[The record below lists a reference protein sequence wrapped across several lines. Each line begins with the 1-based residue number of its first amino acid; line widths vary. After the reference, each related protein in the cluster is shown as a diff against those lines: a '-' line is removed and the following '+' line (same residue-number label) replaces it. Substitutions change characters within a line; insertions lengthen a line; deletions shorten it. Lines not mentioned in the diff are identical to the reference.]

1 MYAAPFGL
9 SLLRLSP
16 HIFIQGYVCSMYLY
30 GSDTIWRGNMLY
42 IKAMSSSL
50 VPAVCTNLLIH
61 TGLHT
66 TDQSRSMQ
74 ATRVHTYGH
83 YRFSN
88 SDGTSLF
95 WYPTRALGDKS
106 AWRKCE
112 HNSLHEGVWTT
123 PSQGTNAHSKLN
135 QDEAHVQTM
144 SLSSALAAMPTTPC
158 LSPLR
163 LLYWF
168 ISRPF
173 H

>member
-1 MYAAPFGL
+1 MYCTIQAVRGCM
-9 SLLRLSP
+9 LLHLVCRS
-16 HIFIQGYVCSMYLY
+16 YVLAHTYSSRAMYVVCTCTDRIPSGGATCY
-30 GSDTIWRGNMLY
+30 MY

-74 ATRVHTYGH
+74 TTRVHTYGH

-112 HNSLHEGVWTT
+112 HNSLHEAVWTPPVKALT
-123 PSQGTNAHSKLN
+123 PTQS
-135 QDEAHVQTM
+135 
-144 SLSSALAAMPTTPC
+144 
-158 LSPLR
+158 
-163 LLYWF
+163 
-168 ISRPF
+168 
-173 H
+173 